1 MLIVYLLIERVDIM
15 KTLIEIL
22 HTMSLEELLEHYK
35 EADTAPTLAEA
46 NLLRLL
52 ITAEL
57 DNRITGK

>member
-1 MLIVYLLIERVDIM
+1 M
-15 KTLIEIL
+15 KTIIELL
-22 HTMSLEELLEHYK
+22 HGMSLEELLEAYK
-35 EADTAPTLAEA
+35 DADKLHTLAEA

>member
-1 MLIVYLLIERVDIM
+1 MGGMQTI
-15 KTLIEIL
+15 IEIL
-22 HTMSLEELLEHYK
+22 HDMTLEELLDHYK
-35 EADTAPTLAEA
+35 DADKAPTLAEA